1 MPNPNY
7 SNDSHNETF
16 RLAVTES
23 LLSVFSSVGIV
34 SPGMSNKA
42 CGRAVCRIKCG
53 HVLVEKNVTCL

>member
-7 SNDSHNETF
+7 PNDSHNETF

-42 CGRAVCRIKCG
+42 CGRAVCSSGLNAGMYSLK
-53 HVLVEKNVTCL
+53 KA